1 MGHKRLDS
9 PQKDKKTQIEGN
21 NTHRS
26 SSRMKCSYI
35 LSSFFKYKLSSLFC
49 LFFFSQ
55 WFPPISHEG
64 SFLYIVIFLF
74 NPSLSS
80 VDCISDLLDAYPI
93 RALLEPLCVIAR
105 LNITAQ
111 ASFPHKCDQLVS
123 CKTFNVVVATF
134 FLDIS
139 WFTVNSFIW
148 NLSLEEWYPL
158 AWYSLSNRV
167 PIPHNISQGSLDPR
181 ETTFYSSLLVLILA
195 PLLYKLI
202 FLFNPPRATLHPQA

>member
-35 LSSFFKYKLSSLFC
+35 LSSFFKYKLSSLFY

-74 NPSLSS
+74 NPNLSS

-111 ASFPHKCDQLVS
+111 ASFPHKCGQLVS

-158 AWYSLSNRV
+158 AWYSLSNRA
-167 PIPHNISQGSLDPR
+167 PIPPQRFPRKFGSLGDNLC
-181 ETTFYSSLLVLILA
+181 SSLLVLILV
-195 PLLYKLI
+195 PFLYKLI
-202 FLFNPPRATLHPQA
+202 LLFNHPRATLHPRA